1 MLTVDHRTTCALTS
15 AIVRITGV
23 APEEALMSSSPD
35 AAALRRPLPRIVAI
49 TGLTLLAL
57 SYTVNAMDRQVFYPL
72 LPEISG
78 AYGFSLSQGGL
89 LATGFTLGVAAA
101 GLPAGYLVD
110 RLPRKTV
117 LVVSILI
124 YSLGTVLTPL
134 AAGFADL
141 AVYRLLSGLGEGVQA
156 AALYA
161 AFGAYFHRRRS
172 FAFGALGVAFGIGV
186 LIGPLIGTG
195 LDQGFGTWRAPFYL
209 FGSLGAL
216 VALLI
221 PAFVHKGLTDSTAAA
236 AAAEPADLSRM
247 PESPYNR
254 NTMLLAVAAIGG
266 GLAFYGFLGLYP
278 TYLRTVLHFS
288 PGQTALATSLIGAGA
303 ALSLPTG
310 WLGDRVDPRKLLLVT
325 YAGVA
330 VSAWVLFNG
339 PDTPAWHYVF
349 SFVLAGFL
357 AGSMFTNVNSTM
369 NRSVR
374 PTQSG
379 RAAGL
384 FVATYYAA
392 AAVSGLV
399 FAQLVAAAGWH
410 GAALWQ
416 LTVLPAAMVVPLWF
430 LDSRR
435 ILRGRTLTDNGKEST

>member
-1 MLTVDHRTTCALTS
+1 
-15 AIVRITGV
+15 
-23 APEEALMSSSPD
+23 MSSTPD
-35 AAALRRPLPRIVAI
+35 TAALRRPLSRTAAVW
-49 TGLTLLAL
+49 GLTVMAL
-57 SYTVNAMDRQVFYPL
+57 SFLVNAMDRQVFYPL

-101 GLPAGYLVD
+101 GLPAGHLVD

-124 YSLGTVLTPL
+124 YSLGTLLTPL
-134 AAGFADL
+134 ASGFGDL
-141 AVYRLLSGLGEGVQA
+141 AVYRLLSGLGEGMQA

-161 AFGAYFHRRRS
+161 AFGAYFHQRRS
-172 FAFGALGVAFGIGV
+172 LAFGVLGVAFGVGV
-186 LIGPLIGTG
+186 LIGPIIGTG
-195 LDQGFGTWRAPFYL
+195 LDQSLSTWRAPFYL
-209 FGSLGAL
+209 FGALGVL

-221 PAFVHKGLTDSTAAA
+221 LGTVHRGLTDAGAAA
-236 AAAEPADLSRM
+236 ATGASMDLSSM
-247 PESPYNR
+247 PAGPYNR

-288 PGQTALATSLIGAGA
+288 AGQTAVATSLIGAGA

-325 YAGVA
+325 YTGVA
-330 VSAWVLFNG
+330 VSAWLLFNG
-339 PDTPAWHYVF
+339 SDTPAWHYVF

-384 FVATYYAA
+384 FIATYYAA
-392 AAVSGLV
+392 AAVSGLI
-399 FAQLVAAAGWH
+399 FAQLVGQVGWR

-416 LTVLPAAMVVPLWF
+416 LTVLPAVMLVPLWF

-435 ILRGRTLTDNGKEST
+435 ILRSDNGKEPA

>member
-1 MLTVDHRTTCALTS
+1 
-15 AIVRITGV
+15 
-23 APEEALMSSSPD
+23 MSSTPD
-35 AAALRRPLPRIVAI
+35 TAALRRPLPRTVA
-49 TGLTLLAL
+49 TRGLILMAVSFLI
-57 SYTVNAMDRQVFYPL
+57 NAMDRQVFYPL

-78 AYGFSLSQGGL
+78 TYHFSLSQGGL
-89 LATGFTLGVAAA
+89 LATGFTLGVAVA
-101 GLPAGYLVD
+101 GLPAGHLVD

-124 YSLGTVLTPL
+124 YSLGTILTPL
-134 AAGFADL
+134 ASGFADL
-141 AVYRLLSGLGEGVQA
+141 AVYRLLSGLGEGMQA

-161 AFGAYFHRRRS
+161 AFGAYFHQRRS
-172 FAFGALGVAFGIGV
+172 LAFGVLGVAFGVGV
-186 LIGPLIGTG
+186 LIGPIIGTG
-195 LDQGFGTWRAPFYL
+195 LAQALATWRAPFYL
-209 FGSLGAL
+209 FGALGVL

-221 PAFVHKGLTDSTAAA
+221 LATVHKGLTESSAAMGTAT
-236 AAAEPADLSRM
+236 PADLSPM
-247 PESPYNR
+247 PAGPYNR
-254 NTMLLAVAAIGG
+254 NTMLLALAAIGG

-278 TYLRTVLHFS
+278 TYLRTVLHFTA
-288 PGQTALATSLIGAGA
+288 GQTAVATSLVGAGA

-310 WLGDRVDPRKLLLVT
+310 WLGDRIDPRKLLLVT

-330 VSAWVLFNG
+330 VSAYILFNG

-374 PTQSG
+374 PAQSG

-392 AAVSGLV
+392 AAVSGLI
-399 FAQLVAAAGWH
+399 FAQLVAAIGWH

-416 LTVLPAAMVVPLWF
+416 LTVLPAVMVVPLWF

-435 ILRGRTLTDNGKEST
+435 ILGAPHNRRESA